1 MRSSRLSRMP
11 ACSPAAT
18 RLQNSLS
25 KWTGCLAK
33 ACDRLRPVSTS
44 VRISLSRRDRAGLPE
59 PFMAMSKAC
68 SSGTPDFIMV
78 ASWRV
83 NSAMSLSVMRPP
95 RAIFSFLILP
105 TWMPWRRSIAC
116 TMASPLARISP
127 RTTLPVLSLPSQVYS
142 SSLGPVARIARLAV
156 AMRSNVLYSLVVA
169 STSSSEVT
177 PCFTLRSPDWRRSST
192 PSRRAWSAMSIE
204 LPPVMMMRAISSVIG
219 MTW

>member
-25 KWTGCLAK
+25 KCTGCLAK

-44 VRISLSRRDRAGLPE
+44 VRMSLSRRDSAALPE

-83 NSAMSLSVMRPP
+83 NSAMSLSLMRPP
-95 RAIFSFLILP
+95 RVILCFLTLL
-105 TWMPWRRSIAC
+105 TWMPWRRNIAC
-116 TMASPLARISP
+116 TMASPVARISP
-127 RTTLPVLSLPSQVYS
+127 RTTLPVLSLPSQVYRS
-142 SSLGPVARIARLAV
+142 SFGPVARTARLAV
-156 AMRSNVLYSLVVA
+156 AMRSNVLYSLVDA
-169 STSSSEVT
+169 STSASEVT
-177 PCFTLRSPDWRRSST
+177 PCFTFRRPDWRRSRT
-192 PSRRAWSAMSIE
+192 PSR
-204 LPPVMMMRAISSVIG
+204 
-219 MTW
+219 